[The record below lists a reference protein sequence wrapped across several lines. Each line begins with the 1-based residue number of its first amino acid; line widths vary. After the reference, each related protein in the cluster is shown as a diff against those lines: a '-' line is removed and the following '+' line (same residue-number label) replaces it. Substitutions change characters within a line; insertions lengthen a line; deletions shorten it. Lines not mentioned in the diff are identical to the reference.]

1 MASTIAEERR
11 SRKYYHSNE
20 KYRKKKIEREVAKH
34 KNNKPKYA
42 KEQREYYKEN
52 KEYREYKKRYSR
64 EYKKREPIKSLPREK
79 RKGTKKK

>member
-1 MASTIAEERR
+1 MASTIVEEKR

-20 KYRKKKIEREVAKH
+20 KYRKKKIAKEVAKH

-52 KEYREYKKRYSR
+52 KEYREYKKR
-64 EYKKREPIKSLPREK
+64 EPIKSLPREK
-79 RKGTKKK
+79 RKGTKK